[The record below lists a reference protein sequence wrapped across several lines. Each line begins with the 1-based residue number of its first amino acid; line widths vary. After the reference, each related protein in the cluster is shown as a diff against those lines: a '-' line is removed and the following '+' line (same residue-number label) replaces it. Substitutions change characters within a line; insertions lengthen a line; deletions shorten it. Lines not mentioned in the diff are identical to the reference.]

1 MRIERRKDNRLGPQ
15 HSEIFTLHR
24 HRQNVLG
31 LTCAPIE
38 PRQFAADDN
47 VWIER
52 IGNYITIFLGRNG
65 SPITKRD
72 LAFVA
77 AAFYSNRT
85 AFLLAAVK
93 AIRKRVVRTDV
104 I

>member
-31 LTCAPIE
+31 LTGATIE
-38 PRQFAADDN
+38 PRQFAADDD

-65 SPITKRD
+65 SPITERD

-77 AAFYSNRT
+77 AAFDPTEPLSC
-85 AFLLAAVK
+85 
-93 AIRKRVVRTDV
+93 
-104 I
+104 